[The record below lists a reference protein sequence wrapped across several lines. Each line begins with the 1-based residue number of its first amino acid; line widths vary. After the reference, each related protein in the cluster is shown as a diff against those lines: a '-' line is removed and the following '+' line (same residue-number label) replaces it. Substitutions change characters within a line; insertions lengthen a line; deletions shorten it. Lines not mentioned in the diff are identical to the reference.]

1 MKKSIYINH
10 PLTVDDDLASPNFN
24 DPYSLNLNDPQ
35 EVIRLK

>member
-1 MKKSIYINH
+1 MKKSMYIDH
-10 PLTVDDDLASPNFN
+10 PLTVDNDPASPNFN